1 MGCCQNMLLLQADL
15 AHTSVLLLQ
24 ILLLCFVF
32 TLFDCSKVHLWPL
45 NSQLLAPACRVA
57 LALTV
62 KHGTPHFAA
71 CWRYGS
77 ASDPCQPMSVP
88 Q

>member
-1 MGCCQNMLLLQADL
+1 MGSCQNMLLLMLQADL
-15 AHTSVLLLQ
+15 AHTSVLLVQ
-24 ILLLCFVF
+24 ILLLCFSF
-32 TLFDCSKVHLWPL
+32 TLFDCSKLHLWPW

-71 CWRYGS
+71 CLRHR
-77 ASDPCQPMSVP
+77 
-88 Q
+88 